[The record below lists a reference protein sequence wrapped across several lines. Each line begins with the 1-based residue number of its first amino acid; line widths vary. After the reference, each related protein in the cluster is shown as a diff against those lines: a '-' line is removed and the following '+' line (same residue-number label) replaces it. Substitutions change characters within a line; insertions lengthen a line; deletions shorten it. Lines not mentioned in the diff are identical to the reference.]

1 MKVVINRCFGGFGL
15 SHEAVMRYF
24 EIKGITVYPEQDKSL
39 GNWKFWTYWIVKPE
53 DRIESKEGEDFYK
66 MPIEER
72 AAYNKAQSEQT
83 VYPREI
89 ERHDPALIQ
98 AVEELGGKANGDH
111 AELAVVEIPDGV
123 DYVIEEYDGNEHVAE
138 AHRTWR

>member
-1 MKVVINRCFGGFGL
+1 MKVVINRCYGGFGL

-24 EIKGITVYPEQDKSL
+24 EIKGITVYPEQGKDH
-39 GNWKFWTYWIVKPE
+39 WKFWTYWIVKPE

-72 AAYNKAQSEQT
+72 AAYNKAHSEQT
-83 VYPREI
+83 VYPRGI

-123 DYVIEEYDGNEHVAE
+123 EYSIEEYDGNEHVAE
-138 AHRTWR
+138 QHRTWY